1 MTGQVETV
9 RLAENNDV
17 QLIVDNQVVSLR
29 FVERVSDKPIAEAN
43 PEDEK
48 KDDIEKMKR
57 LSKIN
62 KRSVYRL

>member
-29 FVERVSDKPIAEAN
+29 FVERVSDKPIAETN

>member
-29 FVERVSDKPIAEAN
+29 FVERVSDKPIAETN

-48 KDDIEKMKR
+48 KDDIEK
-57 LSKIN
+57 
-62 KRSVYRL
+62 

>member
-29 FVERVSDKPIAEAN
+29 FVERVSDKPIAETN

-62 KRSVYRL
+62 KRSV